1 MHLHYMNLCERLG
14 AHTSRP
20 ASPSVYTIPLIRCN
34 CCCCYSDI
42 SSCCCLPVT
51 EGFDE
56 RFQPDKRGVRLHLDD
71 QRPPS
76 RERVSY
82 LVPISP
88 PSSAPLYHQAAKSRL
103 EEVPLV
109 PCLCFVITTRSLVP
123 GSNQQP
129 FSDLPCWCHVVS
141 GGCERKSKPD
151 DEHLLPGL
159 SQKRTT
165 PHSFNA
171 APPTRELRV

>member
-103 EEVPLV
+103 EGVPLV
-109 PCLCFVITTRSLVP
+109 PCFLLGTYFPTVVRTSIPPSGQVPFGGGSTRALLVLRDYYQVL
-123 GSNQQP
+123 G
-129 FSDLPCWCHVVS
+129 
-141 GGCERKSKPD
+141 
-151 DEHLLPGL
+151 
-159 SQKRTT
+159 
-165 PHSFNA
+165 
-171 APPTRELRV
+171 TR